1 MVSELERYQGLVH
14 FLGQVLGSN
23 YEVVLHWINQ
33 DDSYYIAAIENA
45 EISGRNLNSP
55 ITGFALDLIR
65 NKIYQKQD
73 AVVNYKASSDK
84 NQQIQGST
92 YFIKDD
98 QGVLLGLLYINF
110 NAQPYLTAVDNLI
123 NLANLDSL
131 MASVPTVASEHQ
143 QQRQVVTNE
152 EVLHSSVEEIIYAVV
167 APNTL
172 QPGIKLTQDK
182 KIEICRKL
190 NEKGIFKIKGALS
203 KVAEILGTS
212 EPSIYR
218 YLKLIN
224 QS

>member
-33 DDSYYIAAIENA
+33 DGSYYIAAIEHA

-65 NKIYQKQD
+65 DKIYQKQD

-98 QGVLLGLLYINF
+98 QGVLLGLLCINF
-110 NAQPYLTAVDNLI
+110 NAQPYLAAIDNLI

-131 MASVPTVASEHQ
+131 LASVPTVASKHPQ
-143 QQRQVVTNE
+143 QHQVVTNE
-152 EVLHSSVEEIIYAVV
+152 EVLHSSVEEIIYTVV

-172 QPGIKLTQDK
+172 QSGIKLTQDK

-190 NEKGIFKIKGALS
+190 NQKGIFKIKGALS